1 MLNSNLVA
9 QSATN
14 LVNQAGIK
22 PRTWSED
29 MVGALIYVVVPMAFP
44 YAKARGGQNK
54 SEVSLFFKG
63 GFMSTRSKA
72 EGRGVVHT
80 SSPFIQFMSELPRQ
94 EGGFERKPG
103 ETQVFRISSVSEE
116 MEDSQSVFVVEEVK
130 PTRWRH
136 KVTEAEESRKLR
148 AGSRIPYNFRLELG
162 VQTLAPLVGG
172 ATDWADQWDALKQI
186 VPAAQPQLHLLLALG
201 SDTHLGKAENKEVYG
216 MEGVQAYHVTLG
228 TENVVAAKWV
238 MVDDD
243 LYDQSACLPDNP
255 VCHDE
260 EFEDLPEASV
270 KEKPKSVGQVLSL
283 KDPANTLRKL
293 WLKKLNSL
301 QMDLHQLDEFIQ
313 GLTGDLEYWWTEK
326 LSEEGRIEVRSKLA
340 ELKRSAKA
348 EAKAE
353 ALRRKEEA
361 ECNEEAAGNTPK
373 AEVQKETVAPT
384 SQPLLNEEPEEE
396 ETKQET
402 PAPTPT
408 PVSPFGGMVDEF
420 DEFDE
425 I

>member
-9 QSATN
+9 QSATS

-22 PRTWSED
+22 PGTWSED
-29 MVGALIYVVVPMAFP
+29 MVAALIYVVVPMAFP
-44 YAKARGGQNK
+44 YAKARGGKNK
-54 SEVSLFFKG
+54 TEVSLFFKG

-72 EGRGVVHT
+72 EGREAVHT
-80 SSPFIQFMSELPRQ
+80 SAPFIQFMSELPRQ

-116 MEDSQSVFVVEEVK
+116 MEDSKPSFVVDGVK

-148 AGSRIPYNFRLELG
+148 AGSRVPYNFRLELG

-172 ATDWADQWDALKQI
+172 AIEWADQWDALKQVI
-186 VPAAQPQLHLLLALG
+186 PAAQPQLHLLLALG
-201 SDTHLGKAENKEVYG
+201 SDTHLANAQNQEVYA
-216 MEGVQAYHVTLG
+216 MEGVQAYHVTLS
-228 TENVVAAKWV
+228 TENVVSAKWV
-238 MVDDD
+238 MADDE

-260 EFEDLPEASV
+260 EFEDLPEANV
-270 KEKPKSVGQVLSL
+270 KQKPKSVGQVLSL

-301 QMDLHQLDEFIQ
+301 QMDTHQLDEFIQ

-326 LSEEGRIEVRSKLA
+326 LAEEGRTEVRSKLA
-340 ELKRSAKA
+340 ELKRSSKA

-353 ALRRKEEA
+353 ALRRKEA
-361 ECNEEAAGNTPK
+361 VGGNTPK
-373 AEVQKETVAPT
+373 AEVQKETVAPST
-384 SQPLLNEEPEEE
+384 ISWPLAPEEPEEE
-396 ETKQET
+396 TQ
-402 PAPTPT
+402 APT